1 MVSPPPL
8 NPTIG
13 VDLDG
18 DGISTLLLPGVGYNG
33 FGRDG
38 IKAGNLR
45 SLVDQYNATYPTT
58 VTGRRTPQNQVVPAV
73 RLPENFSNGDTFIS
87 TDIRLS
93 RVFRIRERTKL
104 SVMAEGFNI
113 FNIANLSGYG
123 GGLNTLAAAGQVQA
137 ATFGQPTVR
146 TAQVF
151 GTGGPRA
158 FQFGAR
164 LSF

>member
-1 MVSPPPL
+1 MVSSPPL
-8 NPTIG
+8 NATIG

-18 DGISTLLLPGVGYNG
+18 DGISTLLLPGMGWND
-33 FGRDG
+33 FGRSVD
-38 IKAGNLR
+38 ANRLR
-45 SLVDQYNATYPTT
+45 SLVADYNAVYPTS
-58 VTGRRTPQNQVVPAV
+58 VTLKRTPQNQVVPAIK
-73 RLPENFSNGDTFIS
+73 LPDSFDNGDTFFS

-104 SVMAEGFNI
+104 SFMAEAFNL

-123 GGLNTLAAAGQVQA
+123 SGLNALATTGVQA
-137 ATFGQPTVR
+137 ATYGQPTVR

-158 FQFGAR
+158 FQFGVR